1 MEQVSLSS
9 QVSKG
14 PTGSIG
20 LKHMTIKWATSSV
33 FWAASLILLLSAPS
47 ISSVPSGVGQAG
59 NEGCICHGGA
69 SVETV
74 VELEGLPAVFESN
87 TTYNL
92 SIEIQS
98 TIDSLAEQHQ
108 GGFRL
113 VIKGGGTVLFE
124 DLEEVQYLEEGWTH
138 QSNGTYQRTWNLTWT
153 SPNNSTDPMEFTL
166 IGNAVNGNQQSSGDA
181 WGSFSKS
188 IAHVDGPPVEQAPM
202 NQTDIDAFDQLIF
215 AIGILALAYF
225 LLRTL
230 K

>member
-1 MEQVSLSS
+1 MEQVPFDG

-14 PTGSIG
+14 PTDSIG
-20 LKHMTIKWATSSV
+20 LKHMATKRASSSV

-47 ISSVPSGVGQAG
+47 ISSVPSGVGQTG

-69 SVETV
+69 SAETT
-74 VELEGLPAVFESN
+74 VELQGLPTVFESN

-98 TIDSLAEQHQ
+98 TIDSLADQHQ

-113 VIKGGGTVLFE
+113 ITKGGGALVFE
-124 DLEEVQYLEEGWTH
+124 DFNEVQYLEEGWTH
-138 QSNGTYQRTWNLTWT
+138 QSNGTYQRIWNLTWT
-153 SPNNSTDPMEFTL
+153 SPSNSTEPMEFTL

-181 WGSFSKS
+181 WGMFSKT
-188 IAHVDGPPVEQAPM
+188 IAHVDGPPVEQTPM
-202 NQTDIDAFDQLIF
+202 SQTDIDAFDQLIF
-215 AIGILALAYF
+215 AAGILALVYF
-225 LLRTL
+225 LLRAL

>member
-14 PTGSIG
+14 PTDSIG
-20 LKHMTIKWATSSV
+20 LKHMAIKWATSSV

-74 VELEGLPAVFESN
+74 VKLEGLPAVFESN

-98 TIDSLAEQHQ
+98 SIDSLAEQHQ

-113 VIKGGGTVLFE
+113 IIKGGGTVLFE

-166 IGNAVNGNQQSSGDA
+166 IG
-181 WGSFSKS
+181 

-202 NQTDIDAFDQLIF
+202 NQTDIDAFDQFIF